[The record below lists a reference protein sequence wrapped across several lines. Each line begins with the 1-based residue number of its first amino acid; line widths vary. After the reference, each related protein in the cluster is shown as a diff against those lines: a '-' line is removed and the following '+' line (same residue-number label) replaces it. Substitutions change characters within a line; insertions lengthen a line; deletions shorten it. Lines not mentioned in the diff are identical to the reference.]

1 MTADK
6 APRAAG
12 RWREALPFVGLA
24 ALLAAGIVALTAAEL
39 WRSHQ
44 AALGDGARRAEGLA
58 HVLAEQTL
66 RSMLAVDLTLQG
78 IEQALELTPGR
89 RKHSPAL
96 EGAMRERLRSLP
108 YVRAL
113 FVIGADGYLAQDTD
127 VGTPDVSL
135 ADRPY
140 FQAHQ
145 RDPRLGLHIGTPL
158 VSRSTGTWFLSMSRR
173 VSGPDGSFGGVVAA
187 AVEVRSL
194 TRFYS
199 GIDVGPGGALALFL
213 GDGTLVARI
222 PDSEGVGRFL
232 TESEAF
238 RRGRGGPNAT
248 SRGVSP
254 LDGEARVVSFRPVAG
269 LPLVVMVGLSE
280 RALLAEWRS
289 RAIALV
295 GTAGVLLL
303 LVGATAAL
311 LVERRRRRREAA
323 ARLARAERLETLGQ
337 LTGGVAHDFG
347 NLLTVVGG
355 NLAMIRRSTGHAE
368 CVQQAEIAERA
379 VQRGTRLI
387 RQLLAFARRQDLRP
401 ETVYPNDLVRAFE
414 PLLRQ
419 AAGRQA
425 VLETRLDPALPCCRL
440 DPGQFETALLNL
452 VVNAR
457 DATPAGGRITL
468 VTERVQVGGA
478 VPAAGGA
485 LRPGVYV
492 HVAVRDTGA
501 GMPPAVLERAF
512 EPFFTTKSEGQGTGL
527 GLSQV
532 YGFVKQSGGHLSIDS
547 TPGAGTA
554 VSLYFPEERGEAA
567 DRPRPDAADA
577 AA

>member
-1 MTADK
+1 VTADK

-12 RWREALPFVGLA
+12 RWRERLPFAVAA
-24 ALLAAGIVALTAAEL
+24 ALLAAGIVALAAAEL
-39 WRSHQ
+39 WRSRQ

-78 IEQALELTPGR
+78 IEQALGLTPGR

-96 EGAMRERLRSLP
+96 EEAMRARLPSLP

-113 FVIGADGYLAQDTD
+113 FVIGADGYLTQDTD

-140 FQAHQ
+140 FQAHR
-145 RDPRLGLHIGTPL
+145 RDPRLGLHVGTPL

-355 NLAMIRRSTGHAE
+355 NLAMIRQSTGNAD

-401 ETVYPNDLVRAFE
+401 ETVCPNDLVRAFE

-419 AAGRQA
+419 AAGRHA

-440 DPGQFETALLNL
+440 DPGQLEAALLNL

-468 VTERVQVGGA
+468 VTERVQVGGPA
-478 VPAAGGA
+478 PAAGGA
-485 LRPGVYV
+485 LHPGVYV
-492 HVAVRDTGA
+492 RVAVRDTGA